1 MKKLVVIFFTLM
13 MSFPYE
19 LSASK
24 YDKENPSDLYEKATK
39 QLKKEKYKAA
49 LTTLKKYTKAEK
61 DDADGWTL
69 LAFTNRKLKNF
80 SKAEEFYEKALMLE
94 PNNKIAL
101 EYQGE
106 MFVELNQ
113 IDEAMKNLSK
123 LEYLCPS
130 SCEELEMLKKY
141 IDGIDSKS
149 WQ

>member
-13 MSFPYE
+13 MSFSYG

-49 LTTLKKYTKAEK
+49 LISLKKYTKAEK

-80 SKAEEFYEKALMLE
+80 SKAEEFYEKALTLE

-123 LEYLCPS
+123 LESLCPN

-141 IDGIDSKS
+141 IDGIGSKS

>member
-1 MKKLVVIFFTLM
+1 
-13 MSFPYE
+13 
-19 LSASK
+19 
-24 YDKENPSDLYEKATK
+24 
-39 QLKKEKYKAA
+39 
-49 LTTLKKYTKAEK
+49 
-61 DDADGWTL
+61 
-69 LAFTNRKLKNF
+69 
-80 SKAEEFYEKALMLE
+80 MLE

-123 LEYLCPS
+123 LESLCPN

-141 IDGIDSKS
+141 IDGIGSKS

>member
-1 MKKLVVIFFTLM
+1 MKKILAIVLILISVFNLSSAPSKKVNPEKLFKEAERYLYKGQ
-13 MSFPYE
+13 YE
-19 LSASK
+19 LARKSLSK
-24 YDKENPSDLYEKATK
+24 YV
-39 QLKKEKYKAA
+39 
-49 LTTLKKYTKAEK
+49 KAEK

-113 IDEAMKNLSK
+113 IDKAMKNLSK

>member
-1 MKKLVVIFFTLM
+1 MKKILAIVLILISVFVLSSAPSKKVNPEKLFKEAERYLYKGQ
-13 MSFPYE
+13 YE
-19 LSASK
+19 LARKSLSK
-24 YDKENPSDLYEKATK
+24 YV
-39 QLKKEKYKAA
+39 
-49 LTTLKKYTKAEK
+49 KAEK

-80 SKAEEFYEKALMLE
+80 SKAEEFYEKALTLE

-123 LEYLCPS
+123 LESLCPN

-141 IDGIDSKS
+141 IDGIGSKS

>member
-1 MKKLVVIFFTLM
+1 MNKLLVIFFTLM
-13 MSFPYE
+13 MSFSHE

-24 YDKENPSDLYEKATK
+24 YDKENSSDLYEKATK

-80 SKAEEFYEKALMLE
+80 SKAEELYEKALLLE

-123 LEYLCPS
+123 LESLCPS

-141 IDGIDSKS
+141 IDGNGSKS